1 MAVDERLIEQ
11 IVKQVIELKKE
22 TAAAA
27 PKKACAAAPAPA
39 SQASK
44 DDFPLIPVGVSAR
57 HIHLSRK
64 DMDAV
69 RAWFRANPDEGI
81 DGRPICG

>member
-27 PKKACAAAPAPA
+27 PKTACAAAPAPA

-44 DDFPLIPVGVSAR
+44 DDFPLIPVGVSACPY
-57 HIHLSRK
+57 LFCSDGYDARK
-64 DMDAV
+64 H
-69 RAWFRANPDEGI
+69 
-81 DGRPICG
+81 RPESTENRP

>member
-27 PKKACAAAPAPA
+27 PKTACAAAPA
-39 SQASK
+39 
-44 DDFPLIPVGVSAR
+44 LRRLRTI
-57 HIHLSRK
+57 
-64 DMDAV
+64 
-69 RAWFRANPDEGI
+69 FR
-81 DGRPICG
+81 

>member
-27 PKKACAAAPAPA
+27 PKTACAAAPAPA

-44 DDFPLIPVGVSAR
+44 DDFPLIPVGVSRASYPSEQKR
-57 HIHLSRK
+57 YGH
-64 DMDAV
+64 AV
-69 RAWFRANPDEGI
+69 RAWFRS
-81 DGRPICG
+81 

>member
-22 TAAAA
+22 AAAAA
-27 PKKACAAAPAPA
+27 PKAACTAAPAPA

-57 HIHLSRK
+57 LFI
-64 DMDAV
+64 
-69 RAWFRANPDEGI
+69 
-81 DGRPICG
+81 

>member
-27 PKKACAAAPAPA
+27 PKTACAAAPAPA

-44 DDFPLIPVGVSAR
+44 DDSLIPVVFPRVIS
-57 HIHLSRK
+57 I
-64 DMDAV
+64 
-69 RAWFRANPDEGI
+69 
-81 DGRPICG
+81 